1 MAYAQ
6 LALALA
12 SSASLAAASLLLP
25 ENRYDSAVLALAI
38 FTMSMLCFLIAFS
51 GKLDALRAR
60 LGRSEAKEQQLQA
73 LLDHSPAALILLN
86 KHFRPIYT
94 NQKFHSLSGIS
105 DDSVPDTADI
115 ERLLS
120 LISEE
125 TRQRIRSTIEQGRS
139 WEGELHIQLA
149 DREEYVAAVASATKD
164 EQGNIEHYIFSCEDI
179 SENKAIANRLFVREH
194 YSVLTGLPN
203 RQLALKNLQHT
214 IEQQGEDASGFA
226 ILHLDLDRIRFINDS
241 LGHHVVDRLFRETAE
256 RLRRCIN
263 DEQLL
268 AHLGADEFLIIL
280 GEGSCS
286 DEASIFAETVLSK
299 VSERYL
305 IDTNEI
311 NVSASIGIS
320 QYPDHGRDAETLLRR
335 AEAAMFAAKGKGGNQ
350 FSFYQAGMSSQAE
363 YRLETESQLRRAIE
377 RDEFKLHFQP
387 VIELGSNRLVA
398 AEVLLRWHNNELRN
412 PGPDQFISVA
422 EECGMIGMIGEWV
435 MINACQQAMRW
446 RRAGLPEIN
455 IAVNISARQFEE
467 SEIVDTVRRALQQSG
482 LPARQLE
489 LEITEGLLIN
499 DTPNLRQCFQELKA
513 LGVRLSLDDFGTGYA
528 SLSYLKRYPF
538 DILKI
543 DRSFVHDIDQSQDS
557 VTLVNAIIAMAHSFG
572 MSVIAEGVENLQQ
585 RRLLKDHHCDMVQ
598 GFLYTPALNAEAFS
612 DWAKRYADVH
622 EAQHI

>member
-1 MAYAQ
+1 
-6 LALALA
+6 
-12 SSASLAAASLLLP
+12 
-25 ENRYDSAVLALAI
+25 
-38 FTMSMLCFLIAFS
+38 
-51 GKLDALRAR
+51 
-60 LGRSEAKEQQLQA
+60 
-73 LLDHSPAALILLN
+73 
-86 KHFRPIYT
+86 
-94 NQKFHSLSGIS
+94 
-105 DDSVPDTADI
+105 
-115 ERLLS
+115 
-120 LISEE
+120 
-125 TRQRIRSTIEQGRS
+125 
-139 WEGELHIQLA
+139 
-149 DREEYVAAVASATKD
+149 
-164 EQGNIEHYIFSCEDI
+164 
-179 SENKAIANRLFVREH
+179 
-194 YSVLTGLPN
+194 
-203 RQLALKNLQHT
+203 
-214 IEQQGEDASGFA
+214 
-226 ILHLDLDRIRFINDS
+226 
-241 LGHHVVDRLFRETAE
+241 
-256 RLRRCIN
+256 
-263 DEQLL
+263 
-268 AHLGADEFLIIL
+268 
-280 GEGSCS
+280 
-286 DEASIFAETVLSK
+286 
-299 VSERYL
+299 
-305 IDTNEI
+305 
-311 NVSASIGIS
+311 
-320 QYPDHGRDAETLLRR
+320 
-335 AEAAMFAAKGKGGNQ
+335 MFAAKGKGGNQ